1 MEYLAFYRR
10 LTAALPPG
18 TILQNPGG
26 GTTTIVSYTADD
38 KLAYR
43 RGRSR
48 MYVPIR
54 DLYATYRAFGG
65 QAVSSADLRHFAPRV
80 FDSKR
85 GGHSCNC
92 TVFFMALRAM
102 RLVDR
107 IEGAGRPGDPFW
119 VDLGVSQGPSG

>member
-1 MEYLAFYRR
+1 
-10 LTAALPPG
+10 
-18 TILQNPGG
+18 
-26 GTTTIVSYTADD
+26 
-38 KLAYR
+38 
-43 RGRSR
+43 